1 MPKDLKLIYTNYIMS
16 RNDELNSRAEMLED
30 ARAEAYAKGVALGRE
45 DGFEVGREE
54 GRAEG
59 RAETIREMLV
69 AGISMEVISSAL
81 GLSTEQ
87 IQHLSE

>member
-1 MPKDLKLIYTNYIMS
+1 MKSEIAAMPKDLKLIYTNYIMS

-30 ARAEAYAKGVALGRE
+30 ARAEAYAKGVALGLE

-59 RAETIREMLV
+59 RAEGHAEGMAQGKVETIR
-69 AGISMEVISSAL
+69 
-81 GLSTEQ
+81 
-87 IQHLSE
+87 